1 MLLPVFSSKLNDAES
16 KSSSIEQKQQ
26 AQALKTTLENVGRF
40 TIAKQVGEGGHF
52 GTVTDREV
60 TSFRKRSLRK

>member
-16 KSSSIEQKQQ
+16 KSGSIMEQKQQ

-40 TIAKQVGEGGHF
+40 TIAKQVGEGEAIL
-52 GTVTDREV
+52 VPSPIE
-60 TSFRKRSLRK
+60 LQL